1 MFEAYPLH
9 GSYSDSVEDPSESVS
24 ISSSQIF
31 LSEERSSNWQSRD
44 RCPLASQVQ
53 QLQSLKLL
61 LAQVLID
68 LPPECTAIRCKWI
81 FKKKLKS
88 DGSVDKFK
96 ARLVAKDF
104 KQKEGI
110 DYFDT
115 YSLGALDRVLRY
127 LKGTVS
133 LAIHYGRFPIVL
145 EENSDASWI
154 AKTSGVMGVQDI
166 SLP

>member
-9 GSYSDSVEDPSESVS
+9 GSYSDSAEDPSESVS

-31 LSEERSSNWQSRD
+31 SSEENLRIGPAVAVFKTFIGSGASRS
-44 RCPLASQVQ
+44 
-53 QLQSLKLL
+53 
-61 LAQVLID
+61 
-68 LPPECTAIRCKWI
+68 PPECTDIRCKWI

-88 DGSVDKFK
+88 DGSIVKFK

-115 YSLGALDRVLRY
+115 YSLVARLTTIRVLIALVLVY
-127 LKGTVS
+127 NL
-133 LAIHYGRFPIVL
+133 LIHI
-145 EENSDASWI
+145 
-154 AKTSGVMGVQDI
+154 
-166 SLP
+166 

>member
-9 GSYSDSVEDPSESVS
+9 GSYSDSAEDPSESVS

-31 LSEERSSNWQSRD
+31 SSEEKSSNWQSRD

-61 LAQVLID
+61 LAQVLVD
-68 LPPECTAIRCKWI
+68 LPPECTDIRCKWI

-88 DGSVDKFK
+88 DGSIVKFK

-115 YSLGALDRVLRY
+115 YSGSSVDYNSGAY
-127 LKGTVS
+127 SAG
-133 LAIHYGRFPIVL
+133 F
-145 EENSDASWI
+145 
-154 AKTSGVMGVQDI
+154 GV
-166 SLP
+166 